1 MRILYIITLL
11 VGLSISQER
20 SVIFNTGS
28 PDSTVGYI
36 IDSTHMVADRIYV
49 QNNYVLEAM
58 VFYMSLQSSEGNVIV
73 SIRED
78 NNGVPGELVSDLSEW
93 DFELNPLNP
102 SDYNLIVTTDLCIY
116 LEANNYYWWHIKA
129 ADNTTEATW
138 IQSNGVFY
146 TRAISNDSG
155 DTWETGIGPAG
166 AGGVW
171 AEEIEGSIRIAESMQ
186 MAVTPVFLLAGV
198 GLILSVLG
206 VRLGRIKD
214 RMRVLQQALVNIEG
228 EGKEVLEDERNK
240 LTNRSKLIYT
250 SICSCAASALFVCFV
265 IVSLFV
271 GNLYEKDFS
280 LLIAILFIT
289 CMVLLIISLIF
300 FVFEVFIS
308 TRSIHRR
315 LVDSE
320 SVLASKTK
328 P

>member
-1 MRILYIITLL
+1 MKKTFLILSSALL
-11 VGLSISQER
+11 LML
-20 SVIFNTGS
+20 F
-28 PDSTVGYI
+28 
-36 IDSTHMVADRIYV
+36 
-49 QNNYVLEAM
+49 
-58 VFYMSLQSSEGNVIV
+58 
-73 SIRED
+73 
-78 NNGVPGELVSDLSEW
+78 
-93 DFELNPLNP
+93 
-102 SDYNLIVTTDLCIY
+102 
-116 LEANNYYWWHIKA
+116 
-129 ADNTTEATW
+129 
-138 IQSNGVFY
+138 
-146 TRAISNDSG
+146 
-155 DTWETGIGPAG
+155 

-280 LLIAILFIT
+280 LLITFLFIT